1 MPEFA
6 LPFAHL
12 DLPAV
17 WLVHTVFAFV
27 FGACIGSF
35 LNVCIYRIPLDQ
47 SVVRPGSHC
56 MSCGHAIPWWQNIPV
71 FSYFLL
77 RGKCHYCKAP
87 FSCRYAFVELLV
99 AALFVLPFL
108 ALPPDSVIA
117 APAAADGFLHGPPAP
132 PVLGMARLASPAMIP
147 VLWVFVSGLVIATFV
162 DFDHFIIPDSVSLGG
177 IVAGLALSAVV
188 PEMQGQLVWWRGL
201 AFSALGAAAGSGVLL
216 AVAWLGRLV
225 FRKEAMGLGDV
236 KFLGAI
242 GAFLGWKAVCF
253 TLIAAS
259 FVGALVGV
267 VLIAL
272 GKGKLGSRLPFGPYL
287 ALGAFAWCFWEPS
300 ILHAYL
306 SLFVPAT
313 H

>member
-1 MPEFA
+1 MTFPV
-6 LPFAHL
+6 FAHL
-12 DLPAV
+12 NLPLV

-56 MSCGHAIPWWQNIPV
+56 MSCGHAIAWWQNIPV
-71 FSYFLL
+71 LSYFLL
-77 RGKCHYCKAP
+77 RGKCHYCKTP
-87 FSCRYAFVELLV
+87 FSCRYAFVELLT
-99 AALFVLPFL
+99 AALFVLPLL
-108 ALPPDSVIA
+108 ALPPDRFISYGGSCTTFQRVEQM
-117 APAAADGFLHGPPAP
+117 PL
-132 PVLGMARLASPAMIP
+132 LGMARLASPAMIP

-177 IVAGLALSAVV
+177 IVAGLVLSAVV
-188 PEMQGQLVWWRGL
+188 PEMHGQQVWWRGL
-201 AFSALGAAAGSGVLL
+201 AFSAIGAVAGSGVLL
-216 AVAWLGRLV
+216 AVAWLGRLA

-259 FVGALVGV
+259 FVGALVGI
-267 VLIAL
+267 VLIAI
-272 GKGKLGSRLPFGPYL
+272 GKGKLGSRIPFGPYL
-287 ALGAFAWCFWEPS
+287 ALGAFAWAFWGPR
-300 ILHAYL
+300 ILGVYVT
-306 SLFVPAT
+306 LFLPPAI
-313 H
+313 